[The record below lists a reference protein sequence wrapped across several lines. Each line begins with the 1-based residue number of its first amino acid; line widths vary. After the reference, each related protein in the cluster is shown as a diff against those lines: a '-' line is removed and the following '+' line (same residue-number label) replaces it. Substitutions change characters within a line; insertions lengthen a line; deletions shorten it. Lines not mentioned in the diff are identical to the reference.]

1 MNRMSA
7 VSIHEVIEMDGK
19 FYVLNDVKEYE
30 EVSLNDILITKKKS
44 QAGVTLNTGEIKI
57 VNIDELY
64 S

>member
-1 MNRMSA
+1 MNKMSA

-19 FYVLNDVKEYE
+19 FYVLNGVNEYE